1 MPPSRRSL
9 VLLWLSSSA
18 TAFVAQPRTRPAAR
32 AFATNA
38 PRTWPT
44 RSTTRSTALNANAI
58 DEDAISDFCK
68 GTNAFWK
75 QLIIPV
81 VRDYADVKPKGT
93 ADVDDF
99 FSVVTAA
106 PETPGIP
113 RPVWLT
119 IAASVPTG
127 LIWYG
132 WYKFS
137 VEEELF
143 QYELE
148 TEGRVSGCGGYGT
161 LFPFVFGVIIGGPL
175 ALVGF
180 PGGDAI
186 LEAAGLWILLGQVN
200 LYRRVNECFPKGE
213 EPLHAWWAL
222 LPPPLDVVV
231 GLRQVHYLSE
241 YWKQERGMAPGGD
254 AVAEKYFPFISAPRF
269 TLKEFART
277 PSMWFW
283 FTKDWD
289 DFDVPLLKD

>member
-1 MPPSRRSL
+1 MASSPRNVL
-9 VLLWLSSSA
+9 ALLWLSCT
-18 TAFVAQPRTRPAAR
+18 TALVAPRHGIRPAKQALR
-32 AFATNA
+32 AN
-38 PRTWPT
+38 
-44 RSTTRSTALNANAI
+44 
-58 DEDAISDFCK
+58 EDAISDFCI

-75 QLIIPV
+75 GLILPV
-81 VRDYADVKPKGT
+81 VKNYADVKPKGS
-93 ADVDDF
+93 ADCDDF

-127 LIWYG
+127 LVWYG
-132 WYKFS
+132 WYKYS

-143 QYELE
+143 QYKLE
-148 TEGRVSGCGGYGT
+148 TEGRVTGCGGYGT
-161 LFPFVFGVIIGGPL
+161 LFPFVFAVIIGGPL
-175 ALVGF
+175 ALLGF

-200 LYRRVNECFPKGE
+200 LYRRVNECFPQGE

-231 GLRQVHYLSE
+231 GLRQVHSLSE
-241 YWKQERGMAPGGD
+241 YWKAERGLPAGGD
-254 AVAEKYFPFISAPRF
+254 KVAEEYFPFISAPRF

-283 FTKDWD
+283 FTRDWD

>member
-1 MPPSRRSL
+1 MPSSRSFL
-9 VLLWLSSSA
+9 ALWLSSA
-18 TAFVAQPRTRPAAR
+18 AALVAPRTRPAR
-32 AFATNA
+32 A
-38 PRTWPT
+38 
-44 RSTTRSTALNANAI
+44 TALHANAI

-75 QLIIPV
+75 SLIIPV

-93 ADVDDF
+93 AGDDF
-99 FSVVTAA
+99 LSVVTAA
-106 PETPGIP
+106 PEVPGIP

-222 LPPPLDVVV
+222 LPPPLGVVV

-241 YWKQERGMAPGGD
+241 YWKRERGLAPGGD

>member
-1 MPPSRRSL
+1 MH
-9 VLLWLSSSA
+9 
-18 TAFVAQPRTRPAAR
+18 
-32 AFATNA
+32 
-38 PRTWPT
+38 
-44 RSTTRSTALNANAI
+44 AI
-58 DEDAISDFCK
+58 DADAISDFCK

-75 QLIIPV
+75 TLIIPV
-81 VRDYADVKPKGT
+81 VRDYADVKPRGT
-93 ADVDDF
+93 ARDDDF

-132 WYKFS
+132 WYKYS

-200 LYRRVNECFPKGE
+200 LYRRVNECFPGE

-231 GLRQVHYLSE
+231 GLRQVHFLSE
-241 YWKQERGMAPGGD
+241 FWKEKRGLTPGGD

>member
-1 MPPSRRSL
+1 MPPSRCSL
-9 VLLWLSSSA
+9 TLLWLGCT
-18 TAFVAQPRTRPAAR
+18 TALVAPRTRAAHATAR
-32 AFATNA
+32 AIVTNA

-44 RSTTRSTALNANAI
+44 RSTALHANAI

-75 QLIIPV
+75 SLIIPV
-81 VRDYADVKPKGT
+81 VREYADVKPKGT

-99 FSVVTAA
+99 FGVVTAA

-132 WYKFS
+132 WYKYS

-148 TEGRVSGCGGYGT
+148 TEGKVSGCGGYGT

-241 YWKQERGMAPGGD
+241 YWKKERGMAPGGD

>member
-1 MPPSRRSL
+1 MLRDGSFL
-9 VLLWLSSSA
+9 ALLWLSSASA
-18 TAFVAQPRTRPAAR
+18 LVATPPRTRPAAR

-44 RSTTRSTALNANAI
+44 RSTTRSTALHANAI

-75 QLIIPV
+75 SLIIPV

-93 ADVDDF
+93 AGDDF

-106 PETPGIP
+106 PEVPGIP

-132 WYKFS
+132 WYKYS

-148 TEGRVSGCGGYGT
+148 TEGRVSG
-161 LFPFVFGVIIGGPL
+161 
-175 ALVGF
+175 
-180 PGGDAI
+180 
-186 LEAAGLWILLGQVN
+186 
-200 LYRRVNECFPKGE
+200 
-213 EPLHAWWAL
+213 
-222 LPPPLDVVV
+222 
-231 GLRQVHYLSE
+231 
-241 YWKQERGMAPGGD
+241 
-254 AVAEKYFPFISAPRF
+254 
-269 TLKEFART
+269 
-277 PSMWFW
+277 
-283 FTKDWD
+283 
-289 DFDVPLLKD
+289 

>member
-1 MPPSRRSL
+1 M
-9 VLLWLSSSA
+9 
-18 TAFVAQPRTRPAAR
+18 
-32 AFATNA
+32 
-38 PRTWPT
+38 
-44 RSTTRSTALNANAI
+44 
-58 DEDAISDFCK
+58 
-68 GTNAFWK
+68 
-75 QLIIPV
+75 
-81 VRDYADVKPKGT
+81 
-93 ADVDDF
+93 
-99 FSVVTAA
+99 
-106 PETPGIP
+106 
-113 RPVWLT
+113 
-119 IAASVPTG
+119 
-127 LIWYG
+127 
-132 WYKFS
+132 
-137 VEEELF
+137 F

-175 ALVGF
+175 ALLGV

-241 YWKQERGMAPGGD
+241 YWKKERGMAPGGD